1 MKPFIRFLVGIM
13 LLPYCFSG
21 CTHEELFG
29 EEAPILIRLAVEE
42 TTVTRAPV
50 TGISAA
56 NISSVGIYGVKE
68 ATTSG
73 QFPWTTTPFASNLV
87 PTGITGSQLS
97 FASRLYYP
105 MGGKRVIFYG
115 YYPRTT
121 ATSGA
126 NYVTVPGNGT
136 PPVLNF
142 TLTGQEDIMQAV
154 STPSGSANPAT
165 AALNFNHKLTQ
176 IILNVPLLSG
186 ILSGIKITGVKNQ
199 GSMNI
204 ETGVVQYGSST
215 ADFPLT
221 VVGLLPASTMAVMVP
236 AGVSSYTV
244 VVEVTVLVTLIKN
257 TYIIKPTTGNFL
269 PGVIY
274 TISL

>member
-1 MKPFIRFLVGIM
+1 MKPFIRFLLGVM
-13 LLPYCFSG
+13 FLPYCFSG
-21 CTHEELFG
+21 CTHEELLG
-29 EEAPILIRLAVEE
+29 EGAPIPIRLAVEE
-42 TTVTRAPV
+42 TAVTRAPV
-50 TGISAA
+50 TSITAA
-56 NISSVGIYGVKE
+56 NISNVGIYGVKE
-68 ATTSG
+68 GSISG
-73 QFPWTTTPFASNLV
+73 QFPWITIPFVSNLV

-97 FASRLYYP
+97 FASKLYYP

-126 NYVTVPGNGT
+126 NYVTAPANGIA
-136 PPVLNF
+136 PVLNF

-154 STPSGSANPAT
+154 STASGSVNPAT

-204 ETGVVQYGSST
+204 ETGVVQYGSSI

>member
-1 MKPFIRFLVGIM
+1 MKPFIRFLLGIV
-13 LLPYCFSG
+13 LFPYTFGG
-21 CTHEELFG
+21 CTNEELLN
-29 EEAPILIRLAVEE
+29 EEAPIPIRLAVEE
-42 TTVTRAPV
+42 TAVTRAPV
-50 TGISAA
+50 TSITAT
-56 NISSVGIYGVKE
+56 NISSVGIYGVSE
-68 ATTSG
+68 GTTSG

-97 FASRLYYP
+97 FASKLYYP
-105 MGGKRVIFYG
+105 MGGKRVKFYG

-121 ATSGA
+121 TTSGA
-126 NYVTVPGNGT
+126 NYITPPGNGT
-136 PPVLNF
+136 APVLNF

-154 STPSGSANPAT
+154 TTPSSSINPAT

-186 ILSGIKITGVKNQ
+186 VLSGIKITGVKNQ

-204 ETGVVQYGSST
+204 ETGLVQYGSST
-215 ADFPLT
+215 ADFPLS
-221 VVGLLPASTMAVMVP
+221 VVGLLPASTVAVMVP
-236 AGVSSYTV
+236 AGVPSYTV
-244 VVEVTVLVTLIKN
+244 VVEVTILVTLVKN
-257 TYIIKPTTGNFL
+257 TYLIKPTVGNFL